1 MSVPLHGLIPQLLT
15 SYGYWLI
22 AGVVALESMGLPLP
36 GETTL
41 IAGSILAAASPDFR
55 IEFVI
60 GAAAAGAVVGDNVGF
75 LIGRR
80 YGYRLLVRYGAL
92 LRLTEPRLR
101 LGQYLFQ
108 RHGGKVVLLG
118 RFVALLR
125 VLTALLAGAKRMCW
139 SRFLVANACGG
150 LLWSIAFGLS
160 GWSFGQ
166 ALERY
171 HGPLAVGAGGIA
183 LVAAVLGWRYARRH
197 EERLQRAADRA
208 FADPRQSPEL
218 TRTLQP

>member
-1 MSVPLHGLIPQLLT
+1 MSLPLHGLIPQLLT
-15 SYGYWLI
+15 GYGYWLI

-80 YGYRLLVRYGAL
+80 YGYRLLVRYGSL

-125 VLTALLAGAKRMCW
+125 VLTALLAGANRM
-139 SRFLVANACGG
+139 
-150 LLWSIAFGLS
+150 
-160 GWSFGQ
+160 
-166 ALERY
+166 
-171 HGPLAVGAGGIA
+171 
-183 LVAAVLGWRYARRH
+183 
-197 EERLQRAADRA
+197 
-208 FADPRQSPEL
+208 
-218 TRTLQP
+218 